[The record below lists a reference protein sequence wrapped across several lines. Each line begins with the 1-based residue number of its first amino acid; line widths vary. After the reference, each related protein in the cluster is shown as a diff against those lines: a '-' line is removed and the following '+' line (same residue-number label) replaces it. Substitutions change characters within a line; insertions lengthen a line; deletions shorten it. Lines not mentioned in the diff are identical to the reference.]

1 MLLDHLEVAYCEMAP
16 GTVLFFDC
24 NLLHRSDPNES
35 DESRWALICCYN
47 SVTNPTLKKKAGAQY
62 EPLEKWEAATV
73 REAVRRHGEELQVT
87 AS

>member
-1 MLLDHLEVAYCEMAP
+1 MLLDHLEVVYCEMAP

-47 SVTNPTLKKKAGAQY
+47 SVDKTQRLKRKRAHNTSHWRNGRQRPCARQCGGT
-62 EPLEKWEAATV
+62 EKSC
-73 REAVRRHGEELQVT
+73 R
-87 AS
+87 